1 MRRSTLPRSCHLF
14 PLLFVAGFAA
24 PAAAQDY
31 TDSYPKNPGIDMLG
45 YVFELTFTDESD
57 VLTGV
62 TTATA
67 RFPEPGQRELRLDLI
82 QPVDSLDGAGMVVA
96 RVERDGRAL
105 DFRHEDHQIFI
116 DLRGAV
122 PAGDRVTVEVH
133 YSGRPADGLDIGPNK
148 YGDRTFF
155 SDNWSSRVR
164 NWLPVVDHP
173 YDKATTEMIVV
184 APSHYQVASNGTI
197 AEVTDRGDGTRLT
210 HYVNPVPTATW
221 LYFVG
226 VAQFA
231 VQQVDTYDGIPI
243 ETWVYWQDRD
253 AGFYDFAEPSK
264 KTMAYYT
271 DLIGQYVNGRLAN
284 IVSNATP
291 GGGMEAAS
299 TPAYSDQSVSGN
311 RERRWQHVIIHE
323 IAHQWF
329 GNAVTEYHWNDVW
342 LSEGF
347 ATYYTLLA
355 RRHLYGQDDFVEGL
369 KESRATVTDFYEN
382 DFDFQIVRP
391 YIEDLNN
398 VSGSMMYHKG
408 AWVLHMV
415 RDRIGAEAYDE
426 GIRSYYDHHLN
437 GHANTADLRRH
448 LEEASGQD
456 LEAFFRQWLFQG
468 GIPRLDVT
476 WRENGGGVVVEADQV
491 QDLYVF
497 DLEVDV
503 ALLYGDGSVGGRL
516 GETTT
521 LTLEGGGDRASAVL
535 TVADGAE
542 VAGLVVDPHTRLLA
556 TWEVRR

>member
-1 MRRSTLPRSCHLF
+1 
-14 PLLFVAGFAA
+14 
-24 PAAAQDY
+24 
-31 TDSYPKNPGIDMLG
+31 
-45 YVFELTFTDESD
+45 
-57 VLTGV
+57 
-62 TTATA
+62 
-67 RFPEPGQRELRLDLI
+67 
-82 QPVDSLDGAGMVVA
+82 
-96 RVERDGRAL
+96 
-105 DFRHEDHQIFI
+105 
-116 DLRGAV
+116 
-122 PAGDRVTVEVH
+122 
-133 YSGRPADGLDIGPNK
+133 
-148 YGDRTFF
+148 
-155 SDNWSSRVR
+155 
-164 NWLPVVDHP
+164 
-173 YDKATTEMIVV
+173 
-184 APSHYQVASNGTI
+184 
-197 AEVTDRGDGTRLT
+197 
-210 HYVNPVPTATW
+210 
-221 LYFVG
+221 
-226 VAQFA
+226 
-231 VQQVDTYDGIPI
+231 
-243 ETWVYWQDRD
+243 
-253 AGFYDFAEPSK
+253 
-264 KTMAYYT
+264 
-271 DLIGQYVNGRLAN
+271 
-284 IVSNATP
+284 
-291 GGGMEAAS
+291 MEAAS